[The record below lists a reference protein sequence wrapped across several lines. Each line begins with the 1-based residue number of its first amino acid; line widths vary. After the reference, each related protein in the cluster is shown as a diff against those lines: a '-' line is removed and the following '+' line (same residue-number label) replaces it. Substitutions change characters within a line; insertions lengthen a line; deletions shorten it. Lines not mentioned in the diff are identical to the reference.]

1 MKARNQNTENI
12 LRECEGF
19 SQSAHSEHHLPAE
32 DLDVAVPVQKLGRG
46 CGSHD
51 FIH

>member
-19 SQSAHSEHHLPAE
+19 SQCAHSAYARSEHHLPAE
-32 DLDVAVPVQKLGRG
+32 DLDMVVPV
-46 CGSHD
+46 
-51 FIH
+51 